1 MVKYNLQIVFLLVS
15 DDMHWVRKRIFERTK
30 SQYNI
35 FLAGN
40 GHGEEIHEVGKYFD
54 TLFKAFWNKL
64 SLLKLLESCI

>member
-1 MVKYNLQIVFLLVS
+1 
-15 DDMHWVRKRIFERTK
+15 MHWVKKRIFERTK

-54 TLFKAFWNKL
+54 TLFKAFWNTKSKDQL

>member
-1 MVKYNLQIVFLLVS
+1 
-15 DDMHWVRKRIFERTK
+15 MHWVRKRIFERTK

-54 TLFKAFWNKL
+54 TLFKAFWNKRSIEFTKIIRKL
-64 SLLKLLESCI
+64 HLNTTGLLAY

>member
-1 MVKYNLQIVFLLVS
+1 
-15 DDMHWVRKRIFERTK
+15 MHWVRKRIFERTK

-54 TLFKAFWNKL
+54 TLFKAFWNTIYFQRSIEFTKIIRKL
-64 SLLKLLESCI
+64 HLNTTGLLAY

>member
-1 MVKYNLQIVFLLVS
+1 
-15 DDMHWVRKRIFERTK
+15 MHWVRKRIFERTK

-54 TLFKAFWNKL
+54 TLFKAFWNITKIIRKL
-64 SLLKLLESCI
+64 HLNTTGLLAY